1 MKTAR
6 AQYRPGIRNTQIVKR
21 RSVKPTRLRASHLKP
36 VPRKSRTLYR
46 RTAPRHRAQ
55 LVAVR
60 PQGLSVFS
68 LLAIVAIG
76 LALTFVLSLNWQRQA
91 YQLNQQEVALRSKL
105 YQKTNEGRQLVGDQ
119 QRALS
124 PRENELR
131 SRQSKLAPVKLE
143 ERTVSAKLPDKLWSS
158 SGKLKADNRELAPGN
173 SPSPMSPA
181 ARSSR

>member
-6 AQYRPGIRNTQIVKR
+6 AQFRPSIRNTQIVKH
-21 RSVKPTRLRASHLKP
+21 RSVKPTRLRASRLKP
-36 VPRKSRTLYR
+36 VPRKSRTSHR
-46 RTAPRHRAQ
+46 RTAPRPRAQ
-55 LVAVR
+55 PVVVC

-68 LLAIVAIG
+68 SLAVVAIG

-105 YQKTNEGRQLVGDQ
+105 YQTANERRQLVVDQ

-131 SRQSKLAPVKLE
+131 SRQGKLAPVKLE
-143 ERTVSAKLPDKLWSS
+143 ERTVSAKLPDKLWLS
-158 SGKLKADNRELAPGN
+158 SGKSKANNPEPVPGN
-173 SPSPMSPA
+173 SRSTASSA
-181 ARSSR
+181 TRSSR